1 MEIVSSKAE
10 ELKLQI
16 DDVDEQIGFLMEQ
29 KKKLEDLRQS
39 QLPNAFDKLM
49 KPSKKRKAIENDED
63 FKNLMQIMKRKES
76 QKSNPGKQLHTKS
89 STKGNYFNRIR
100 LESRIV
106 LYELFI
112 MSM

>member
-16 DDVDEQIGFLMEQ
+16 DDLDEQIGFLMEQ

-49 KPSKKRKAIENDED
+49 KSSKKRKAIENDED
-63 FKNLMQIMKRKES
+63 FKNLMHIMKRKES
-76 QKSNPGKQLHTKS
+76 QKSNPGK
-89 STKGNYFNRIR
+89 
-100 LESRIV
+100 
-106 LYELFI
+106 
-112 MSM
+112 